1 MGLFVE
7 SEGDVAILSENG
19 VYKQVPVFTRNGYM
33 FAKLG
38 AGFVR
43 LNADGSTSK
52 ATARLDTLD
61 LASGATLG
69 ADIMGRL
76 CDPMV
81 VQGAKP
87 LAEPSKQKLLGVLE

>member
-1 MGLFVE
+1 MSFFQEVE
-7 SEGDVAILSENG
+7 GEAAVLVENG
-19 VYKQVPVFTRNGYM
+19 VYKQVPVFTRNGYL

-69 ADIMGRL
+69 TDSMGRL